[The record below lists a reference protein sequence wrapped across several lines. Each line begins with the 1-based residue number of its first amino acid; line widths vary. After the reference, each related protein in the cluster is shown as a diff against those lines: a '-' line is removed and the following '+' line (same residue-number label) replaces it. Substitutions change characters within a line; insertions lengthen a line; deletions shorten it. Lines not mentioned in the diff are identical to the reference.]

1 MSHTTRSFLAA
12 RRIVLALAVLLVVGA
27 GGLGTAPAAAD
38 TDFGVRGGLYSD
50 AEAGFLGV
58 ELLTDLTGRWF
69 LNPNAEYVFV
79 DDGDLA
85 TINLDAHYDL
95 PLQAA
100 ADVWVGGGLAVVFS
114 DDDRPGRG
122 DDDSETDIGVNL
134 LAGVGFLRREA
145 VRPYVQAKVLLSD
158 ETEAVIAVGVR
169 FF

>member
-1 MSHTTRSFLAA
+1 MSHTTRSFPAA
-12 RRIVLALAVLLVVGA
+12 GRTALALAVLLA
-27 GGLGTAPAAAD
+27 AGLGAAPAAAD

-50 AEAGFLGV
+50 AEGGFLGV

-79 DDGDLA
+79 DDGDLW
-85 TINLDAHYDL
+85 TLNLDAHYDL
-95 PLQAA
+95 PLQAPT
-100 ADVWVGGGLAVVFS
+100 DVWVGGGLAVIFA

-145 VRPYVQAKVLLSD
+145 IRPYVQGKVVLSD
-158 ETEAVIAVGVR
+158 ETEAVLAVGVR